1 LVKRRAHAHGKSHSI
16 RPISRKAPP
25 WCRFEPEE
33 VEALVIKL
41 GKDMVPPSLIGTIL
55 RDQYGIP
62 LVKQITGKSVT
73 QILKENNL
81 APSVPSDLASLLAK
95 AVRLARHLERH
106 KADSKNK
113 HALQLL
119 EAKIHNL
126 SRYYK
131 RTGQI
136 PKDWEYKA
144 IVLSA
149 K

>member
-1 LVKRRAHAHGKSHSI
+1 
-16 RPISRKAPP
+16 
-25 WCRFEPEE
+25 
-33 VEALVIKL
+33 
-41 GKDMVPPSLIGTIL
+41 MVPPSLIGTIL